1 MKRRSLMSMIAG
13 FAVLATASSLGV
25 APASAGTKEIVYMT
39 PALDIPFWR
48 TVSKGVESVA
58 KKEGYSF
65 SALDSQN
72 NAAKQLKNAQ
82 DAISRGVAG
91 IVISPT
97 DSSTA
102 PSVLK
107 LAAAAKIPVVI
118 CDIGTNSGEYV
129 SFIASDNTAGAK
141 GVGEAVAAAVKEK
154 GWSKAPF
161 GLITISLARINGQ
174 KRTAGFRD
182 GMKESGYTDEVGLQQ
197 MQAYTADESF
207 KFAQDMLTGH
217 PEMKAMFIE
226 TDVASLGA
234 LRAIKAA
241 HRTGDVVVGAY
252 DGVPEFVD
260 LLKSGELA
268 AAGMQQPYLMGAKGA
283 EQLFAHLKGGAV
295 EKEILVP
302 VLIATSKNIDAILP
316 TARLNVF
323 GEEK

>member
-1 MKRRSLMSMIAG
+1 MSMIAG

-25 APASAGTKEIVYMT
+25 APASAASKEIVYMT

-141 GVGEAVAAAVKEK
+141 GVGEAVAAAIKEK